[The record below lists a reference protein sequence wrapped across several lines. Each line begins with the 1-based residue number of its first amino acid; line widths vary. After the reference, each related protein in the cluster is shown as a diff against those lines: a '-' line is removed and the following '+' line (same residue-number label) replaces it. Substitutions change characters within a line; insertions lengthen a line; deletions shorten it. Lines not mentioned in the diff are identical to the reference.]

1 MRVRVKRATISVHI
15 IETPLLADYHSI
27 ERNEFHE
34 WWIGRLLYNCDGE
47 LSFLTSFEILEWKI
61 DSNSFFFFFLESK
74 WKFCTKILKISLCN
88 IQFIVNVD
96 ILYLNLER

>member
-15 IETPLLADYHSI
+15 IETPLLADYYSI
-27 ERNEFHE
+27 GRNEFHE

-61 DSNSFFFFFLESK
+61 DSNSFFFFFFGE
-74 WKFCTKILKISLCN
+74 
-88 IQFIVNVD
+88 
-96 ILYLNLER
+96 